1 MRVYQILINY
11 KEMKTKES
19 FISSN
24 EIELRISLVGLSPLE
39 VAKIL
44 RRIEPYQN
52 LRFFRVLKKEI
63 LKINEKQLQNF
74 Y

>member
-1 MRVYQILINY
+1 
-11 KEMKTKES
+11 MKTKES

-24 EIELRISLVGLSPLE
+24 EIELRISLVGLTPLE

>member
-24 EIELRISLVGLSPLE
+24 EIELRISLVGLTPLE